1 MDWIDCQRGTSLRW
15 SSSKRTLASS
25 VAVKAGGTTADGNG
39 NLAKASRCLNIDP
52 ASLTSEQLMTN
63 SRRRFTSSIRHAMLH
78 RGLVAL
84 LLPLGL
90 LFLAFVSHG

>member
-1 MDWIDCQRGTSLRW
+1 MLSP
-15 SSSKRTLASS
+15 
-25 VAVKAGGTTADGNG
+25 
-39 NLAKASRCLNIDP
+39 NLEKASRSLHIKP
-52 ASLTSEQLMTN
+52 ASLTSERVM
-63 SRRRFTSSIRHAMLH
+63 SHRRRLIASLRYALLH

>member
-1 MDWIDCQRGTSLRW
+1 VT
-15 SSSKRTLASS
+15 
-25 VAVKAGGTTADGNG
+25 
-39 NLAKASRCLNIDP
+39 
-52 ASLTSEQLMTN
+52 
-63 SRRRFTSSIRHAMLH
+63 SRRNRITAAMRHAMLH

>member
-1 MDWIDCQRGTSLRW
+1 MV
-15 SSSKRTLASS
+15 KRRTVLSTL
-25 VAVKAGGTTADGNG
+25 
-39 NLAKASRCLNIDP
+39 
-52 ASLTSEQLMTN
+52 
-63 SRRRFTSSIRHAMLH
+63 RHALLY

>member
-1 MDWIDCQRGTSLRW
+1 M
-15 SSSKRTLASS
+15 
-25 VAVKAGGTTADGNG
+25 TT
-39 NLAKASRCLNIDP
+39 
-52 ASLTSEQLMTN
+52 
-63 SRRRFTSSIRHAMLH
+63 RRSRFTATMRHALLH